1 MFFSKLIEFISADKS
16 RYGYGNF
23 FKCFFLVPG
32 FRFTVY
38 LRISKYLESKNKIL
52 YFLAKIYLRQM
63 SYKYGIDMYSSTII
77 GKGFYI
83 GHFGGIVINGGVIF
97 GDNVNI
103 SQGVTIGKINEGRL
117 KGNPTI
123 GNNVWIGA
131 NSVVV
136 GGIKIGSHVSIAPC
150 SFVNFD
156 VPDYSL
162 VMGSP
167 GVIVKE
173 NYKKTNSDQL
183 K

>member
-1 MFFSKLIEFISADKS
+1 MNISKLIEFIHADKF
-16 RYGYGNF
+16 RYGYTNF
-23 FKCFFLVPG
+23 FKCFILVPG

-38 LRISKYLESKNKIL
+38 LRITKYLELNNKTL
-52 YFLAKIYLRQM
+52 YFFAKIYVRQM
-63 SYKYGIDMYSSTII
+63 SYKYGIDIYGSTTI

-83 GHFGGIVINGGVIF
+83 GHFGGIVVNGGVIF

-103 SQGVTIGKINEGRL
+103 SQGVTIGQINDGRL
-117 KGNPTI
+117 KGNPVI
-123 GNNVWIGA
+123 GNNVWVGA
-131 NSVVV
+131 NAVVV
-136 GGIKIGSHVSIAPC
+136 GGIKIGNNVSIAPC

-173 NYKKTNSDQL
+173 NYKKPIYDL
-183 K
+183 

>member
-1 MFFSKLIEFISADKS
+1 MVFSKLIEFISADKS
-16 RYGYGNF
+16 RYGYRNF

-52 YFLAKIYLRQM
+52 YFLAKIYVKHM
-63 SYKYGIDMYSSTII
+63 SYQYGIDMYSTTTI

-83 GHFGGIVINGGVIF
+83 GH
-97 GDNVNI
+97 
-103 SQGVTIGKINEGRL
+103 
-117 KGNPTI
+117 
-123 GNNVWIGA
+123 
-131 NSVVV
+131 
-136 GGIKIGSHVSIAPC
+136 
-150 SFVNFD
+150 FD

-173 NYKKTNSDQL
+173 NYKKTNSDQ
-183 K
+183 

>member
-1 MFFSKLIEFISADKS
+1 MDFSKLIEFITTDKS
-16 RYGYGNF
+16 RYGYRNF
-23 FKCFFLVPG
+23 LKCFFLVPG

-38 LRISKYLESKNKIL
+38 LRITRYLEFKNKFL
-52 YFLAKIYLRQM
+52 YFFAKIYLRQM
-63 SYKYGIDMYSSTII
+63 SYKYGIDMYSSTTI

-83 GHFGGIVINGGVIF
+83 GHFGGIVVNGGVIF

-103 SQGVTIGKINEGRL
+103 SQGVTIGQINEGRL
-117 KGNPTI
+117 KGNPMI
-123 GNNVWIGA
+123 GNNVWVGA
-131 NSVVV
+131 NAVVV
-136 GGIKIGSHVSIAPC
+136 GGIKIGNNVSIAPC

-173 NYKKTNSDQL
+173 NYKKPISDQ
-183 K
+183 